1 MAIMKYDYCL
11 LSRIAAA
18 RLTSDR
24 FISWHVTRVIFEYC
38 PDLSLVL
45 TRKRQERSLP
55 PTTTG
60 RSSSS
65 MDSQERERARPSRR
79 AAINI
84 QEGANKEHRPSK
96 KRVIRPCE
104 ESWKSDLCYGKVWL
118 PMESVGGLRVS
129 FHDTLN
135 SSVAE
140 NPSQNLIT
148 FFGKSSH

>member
-1 MAIMKYDYCL
+1 MKYDYYL
-11 LSRIAAA
+11 LSRIAIT

-24 FISWHVTRVIFEYC
+24 FISWRVTRVIFEYC

-45 TRKRQERSLP
+45 TRERQERSLL
-55 PTTTG
+55 
-60 RSSSS
+60 RSLRRRQ
-65 MDSQERERARPSRR
+65 DDLHRRWIRKNENAYPSRR

-118 PMESVGGLRVS
+118 PMESVGGIRVFFYDAS
-129 FHDTLN
+129 N
-135 SSVAE
+135 SSA
-140 NPSQNLIT
+140 
-148 FFGKSSH
+148 